1 MFPIVLSTNETY
13 IRRLGDKYECTSA
26 VQVRYSLDQQV
37 ACFLFHLDDEA
48 SGELRKV
55 RMYHAWC
62 SELDRKTKP
71 NFTVRVPARVHKH
84 CKVYAVAVKFKDPHS
99 WLKFQPDMERDR
111 QQLESSGAYHCWEL
125 LPEGKVCNT
134 ASKDEKDYPCPMII
148 AAMIAENYQSLRL
161 DLYTDAT
168 CVFVPSFDSVDNSSI
183 CAS

>member
-99 WLKFQPDMERDR
+99 WLKFQPDMERTV
-111 QQLESSGAYHCWEL
+111 SSWKAAA
-125 LPEGKVCNT
+125 PTT
-134 ASKDEKDYPCPMII
+134 AGSCCQKAKSATRHPKTRKII
-148 AAMIAENYQSLRL
+148 RAR
-161 DLYTDAT
+161 
-168 CVFVPSFDSVDNSSI
+168 
-183 CAS
+183 